1 MCKSEVWFKSS
12 AQRWSCLGWSQK
24 FPVIC
29 RLSWPSASSGLSQG
43 ARTKQELQPGSSQV
57 QEGGAGQRCALVRL
71 LWLFCSWSWIDM
83 NSKSSMVEKG
93 FLWGSSRWP
102 WWENMKM
109 PLCLWWMEPI
119 TPTGSVSGNR
129 RWSRVSYRCVQ
140 SCRQPDLHPDCFR
153 LICCSLSCHFTKS
166 ADIKFT
172 VFYSFKLIHLIK
184 MTKLALYLVF

>member
-1 MCKSEVWFKSS
+1 MCKSVVWFKSS

-102 WWENMKM
+102 WWEERTWKCLCVYGGWS
-109 PLCLWWMEPI
+109 PLHPQGVYQVTGGGRAFLIVVFSPVGSLTY
-119 TPTGSVSGNR
+119 TPTAFV
-129 RWSRVSYRCVQ
+129 
-140 SCRQPDLHPDCFR
+140 
-153 LICCSLSCHFTKS
+153 
-166 ADIKFT
+166 
-172 VFYSFKLIHLIK
+172 
-184 MTKLALYLVF
+184 